1 MRNTLFIIFLILS
14 MSSFGQR
21 KLNAIEMLE
30 ELKREGGA
38 IVEQRINEEGDTSL
52 HYKMSPVVIF
62 PERVFKNKRERR
74 KYNRLV
80 RNVKKVYPYSIIIKN
95 IFVETEFVLKNM
107 EKNREKRRYL
117 KNKEKELKRK
127 FEGVI
132 RNMTYSQG
140 RVLIKLV
147 DRETSHTSYELV
159 KHFKGSVSAFFWQ
172 GIAKIFQTNF
182 AKIFQT
188 NLKYEYDPDGT
199 DKWIEE
205 IVSRIENGQ
214 L

>member
-1 MRNTLFIIFLILS
+1 MRYLSLIIFSALVFF
-14 MSSFGQR
+14 SFGQK

-30 ELKREGGA
+30 ELKKEGGA
-38 IVEQRINEEGDTSL
+38 IVEQTIDEEGDTAY
-52 HYKMSPVVIF
+52 HYKMKPVIIF

-74 KYNRLV
+74 RYNRLV

-95 IFVETEFVLKNM
+95 IFVETEFVLQNM
-107 EKNREKRRYL
+107 DNNRQRKRYL
-117 KNKEKELKRK
+117 KLKEKELKRK

-140 RVLIKLV
+140 RILIKLV

-159 KHFKGSVSAFFWQ
+159 RHFKGKLSAYFWQ
-172 GIAKIFQTNF
+172 GVAKL
-182 AKIFQT
+182 FQT
-188 NLKYEYDPDGT
+188 NLKYQYDPDGT

-205 IVSRIENGQ
+205 IVAKLENGQ